1 MDAPRTQRAVSCDAL
16 PRPAR
21 DSAFYCAVVMLLDFK
36 SKWFQSY
43 CRAVMESE
51 PDAARIYIRDAFIAI
66 NERLHAPDVT
76 ASEREA
82 LFVATRYLSL
92 ILRVEL
98 AKVS

>member
-1 MDAPRTQRAVSCDAL
+1 
-16 PRPAR
+16 
-21 DSAFYCAVVMLLDFK
+21 MLLDFK

-76 ASEREA
+76 VSEREA